1 MRILIY
7 LAIIVAIAWVVRRLL
22 RERGAKE
29 PPPAIAPEPL
39 PPVALPAPA
48 APATPALPATKMRL
62 GPLAESGEG
71 ARSAIDSRSALHA
84 LLLGTSGLAAEV
96 PVAHARLVN
105 DVLASLDDASNEP
118 KYMPRRPLLIP
129 ELMRLVA
136 DPEASRRQ
144 IAALVGRDP
153 ALAADVLRLANSAL
167 YRTGPKPVE
176 SIDRAVAVL
185 GTDGMRSAIAA
196 ALLQPV
202 FRTPAGPFARFPAL
216 IWDHAFISG
225 VAAESCAALLE
236 NEDPFAA
243 QLLAL
248 LTGLGHIVVFRAVT
262 ERYAAEPG
270 LEPDASAVAR
280 LLDLQGAAIARR
292 IAAEWDVSDRML
304 MALSD
309 QLAAARGM
317 SDQLS
322 PLGRAVLLGSRIGTL
337 VLLQRE
343 GRLDAE
349 AARAAAV
356 AQGAPRAF
364 VDRLWPRLTQTDD

>member
-7 LAIIVAIAWVVRRLL
+7 LAIIVAIVWLVRRLL
-22 RERGAKE
+22 RGRGA
-29 PPPAIAPEPL
+29 PPPPPVIDVEPL
-39 PPVALPAPA
+39 PPAALPAPTA
-48 APATPALPATKMRL
+48 NPSATRIRL
-62 GPLAESGEG
+62 GPLAESGDG
-71 ARSAIDSRSALHA
+71 ARSAADSRVALHS
-84 LLLGTSGLAAEV
+84 LLLGVAELDANV

-105 DVLASLDDASNEP
+105 DVLASLEDASNEP

-136 DPEASRRQ
+136 DPDASRRQ
-144 IAALVGRDP
+144 MSALVARDP
-153 ALAADVLRLANSAL
+153 SLAADVLRMANSAL
-167 YRTGPKPVE
+167 YRTGPTAVE

-202 FRTPAGPFARFPAL
+202 FRTPPGAFARFPAL

-236 NEDPFAA
+236 NEDPLAA

-248 LTGLGHIVVFRAVT
+248 LTGLGHIIVFRAMT
-262 ERYAAEPG
+262 ERYTEDAA
-270 LEPDASAVAR
+270 LEPNASAVAR

-292 IAAEWDVSDRML
+292 IAAEWGVSDRML

-317 SDQLS
+317 SEQLS

-364 VDRLWPRLTQTDD
+364 VDRLWPRLTQASD